1 MSSRRFLRGMREIAY
16 RPDDADGDKR
26 YGNYGDYI
34 IEQAACWEQKPV
46 KFLYP

>member
-1 MSSRRFLRGMREIAY
+1 MSSRGFLRGMREIAN

-34 IEQAACWEQKPV
+34 IEQAAC
-46 KFLYP
+46 